1 LTNLPEEIDQ
11 ETLESIV
18 KSHIGPND
26 KIELIHI
33 DDRIRIAI
41 LHLNSKEAKDSLLKK
56 GNFVVVSKFQIE
68 KEKKILIRNSSSLIF
83 VH

>member
-1 LTNLPEEIDQ
+1 LTNLPEEINH

-33 DDRIRIAI
+33 EDRIRIAI
-41 LHLNSKEAKDSLLKK
+41 LHLNSKEAKESLLKK
-56 GNFVVVSKFQIE
+56 GNIVVVSRFHQIE
-68 KEKKILIRNSSSLIF
+68 KKKYRSEVPLQIF
-83 VH
+83 VD